1 MEKTEIKSV
10 KYTSYNEHFMY
21 FLWPALLLFG
31 LEIFLSVFW
40 LRKLP

>member
-10 KYTSYNEHFMY
+10 KYTSYIEHFMY
-21 FLWPALLLFG
+21 FLWAALVLFG
-31 LEIFLSVFW
+31 LEIFLSSFW